1 MKKLWSGLY
10 NCFLWAADAVIQ
22 VTVVKFVIFITTVF
36 VITR

>member
-1 MKKLWSGLY
+1 MKSFGLGLY